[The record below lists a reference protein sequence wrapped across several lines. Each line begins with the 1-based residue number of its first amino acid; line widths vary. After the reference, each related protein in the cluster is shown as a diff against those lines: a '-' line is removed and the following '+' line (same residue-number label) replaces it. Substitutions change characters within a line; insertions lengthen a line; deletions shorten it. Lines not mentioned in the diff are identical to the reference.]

1 MHYKLPVLGFRIKNF
16 TYITDASRIEEC
28 ELNKIKGSEV
38 LVINA
43 LRKTKHLSHF
53 SLPEALDVIA
63 KVKPDKAYITH
74 IGHEMGF
81 HAETDAELPD
91 GVHLAYDGLSVE
103 F

>member
-1 MHYKLPVLGFRIKNF
+1 FRIKDF
-16 TYITDASRIEEC
+16 TYITDASHIEEC
-28 ELNKIKGSEV
+28 EINKIKGTKV

-43 LRKTKHLSHF
+43 LRKTTHLSHF
-53 SLPEALDVIA
+53 SLPEALEVIA
-63 KVKPDKAYITH
+63 KVKPQNAYITH

-91 GVHLAYDGLSVE
+91 GVHLAYDGLRVE